1 MLKSNVM
8 FIVWNDFSEKVSQPR
23 QNERGGGRGGRGRE
37 LRENDGSRPPRRQGP
52 RENREGF
59 KGDENVPPEFR

>member
-1 MLKSNVM
+1 M
-8 FIVWNDFSEKVSQPR
+8 FLDWDDFSEKMSQPR

-52 RENREGF
+52 RENRDGF